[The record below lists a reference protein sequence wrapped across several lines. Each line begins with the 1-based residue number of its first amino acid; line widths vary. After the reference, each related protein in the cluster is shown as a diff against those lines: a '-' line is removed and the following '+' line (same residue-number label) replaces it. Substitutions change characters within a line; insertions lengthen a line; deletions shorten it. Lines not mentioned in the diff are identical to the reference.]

1 MLGLIQKDPELIL
14 RSIYNLLKELKL
26 EDEGDLIMTISEAIL
41 NGTLTKDPELIKGSV
56 KLIMKKLIKLFL
68 PQLTSQ
74 IISDFYSITAEGE
87 LKGLPKMFERLD
99 LKESKYY

>member
-41 NGTLTKDPELIKGSV
+41 NGTLTKDPELIKR
-56 KLIMKKLIKLFL
+56 
-68 PQLTSQ
+68 
-74 IISDFYSITAEGE
+74 ISKTDNEEIN
-87 LKGLPKMFERLD
+87 
-99 LKESKYY
+99 